1 MGASYDAGPDRHFPP
16 RNLAGLVWPSLDSRS
31 CCKVVRR
38 PANLFFYASS
48 LSYPL
53 TETNASDALGE
64 LSLPQFPAHPLAAS
78 ISLEV
83 HQGFELTAV

>member
-1 MGASYDAGPDRHFPP
+1 MGASYDAAPDRHFPP
-16 RNLAGLVWPSLDSRS
+16 RNLAVPLGSRS
-31 CCKVVRR
+31 CCKVVRN